1 MVLEKASINKKGE
14 IRCTTATKQN
24 EGIIIK
30 EENFQPL
37 NKTDHKTMIC
47 QCSPTL

>member
-1 MVLEKASINKKGE
+1 MNKKGE
-14 IRCTTATKQN
+14 IRCNTTTKQN

-47 QCSPTL
+47 RSSHTL